1 MLNIAKGR
9 KAFIYRTI
17 KRYNE
22 TGDTNDEP
30 RSGCPCSVRTAALKR
45 RMRGRIRRNPRLSM
59 RKMAKELKVTHQ
71 TVQKVVHR
79 DLKMFCFTR
88 KKVHFLS
95 ELVKTKRLLRSKA
108 LLARHATGGFENI
121 IFTDEKTFTIAEAT
135 NVQNDRVIS
144 TVISE
149 IPDMF
154 RYISRKMK
162 LLSVMIWARVSAV
175 GRTPLIFVPAGVK
188 INAKTY
194 KDSILEPVVKI

>member
-9 KAFIYRTI
+9 RAFIYRTI

-22 TGDTNDEP
+22 TGDTNDKP
-30 RSGCPCSVRTAALKR
+30 RSGRPCSVRTAALKK
-45 RMRGRIRRNPRLSM
+45 
-59 RKMAKELKVTHQ
+59 RKEI
-71 TVQKVVHR
+71 
-79 DLKMFCFTR
+79 
-88 KKVHFLS
+88 HFLS
-95 ELVKTKRLLRSKA
+95 ELVKTKLLLRSKA
-108 LLARHATGGFENI
+108 LLARHATGGLENI
-121 IFTDEKTFTIAEAT
+121 IFTDEKIFIIAEAT

-194 KDSILEPVVKI
+194 KDLILEPVVKDLSQTMFFGQPFVFQQDGAPAHTAITTQDWLDGKIPDFIRKE

>member
-9 KAFIYRTI
+9 RAFIYRTI

-22 TGDTNDEP
+22 TGDTNDKP
-30 RSGCPCSVRTAALKR
+30 RSGRPCSVRTVALK
-45 RMRGRIRRNPRLSM
+45 
-59 RKMAKELKVTHQ
+59 
-71 TVQKVVHR
+71 
-79 DLKMFCFTR
+79 
-88 KKVHFLS
+88 
-95 ELVKTKRLLRSKA
+95 KRA
-108 LLARHATGGFENI
+108 LLARHATGGLENI
-121 IFTDEKTFTIAEAT
+121 IFTDEKIFIIAEAT

-194 KDSILEPVVKI
+194 KDLILEPVVKDLSQTMFFGQPFVFQQDGSPAHTAITTQDWLDGKIPDFIRKE